1 MLKVK
6 ARNEKTGKWALSG
19 NDYKDIG
26 EGLVETDN
34 LQLSLTRKQF
44 AEAIRYVYKVA
55 AIE

>member
-26 EGLVETDN
+26 EGLVHTDN

-44 AEAIRYVYKVA
+44 AESIRYVFANA
-55 AIE
+55 AV

>member
-6 ARNEKTGKWALSG
+6 ARNEKAGKWALSG

-26 EGLVETDN
+26 AGLVETDN

>member
-26 EGLVETDN
+26 AGLVETDN

-44 AEAIRYVYKVA
+44 AEAIRYVFANA
-55 AIE
+55 AV